1 MDTLS
6 KFLTDNYNSKDH
18 IARMQFDQD
27 GKACTYC
34 YHPEAF
40 LAISNSE
47 DCYMSVNTL
56 QFVDQ
61 KIRRDQQHIRRLKFL
76 YADLDTY
83 HTQFNND
90 QILMNLEENY
100 FNRTIPT
107 PTYVISSGRG
117 LYLLWRVDEHIKALP
132 RWKRVQKYLYDQL
145 REFGADRC
153 N

>member
-6 KFLTDNYNSKDH
+6 KFLTDNYNSKDY
-18 IARMQFDQD
+18 IARMQLGQD

-40 LAISNSE
+40 LKKLNRE
-47 DCYMSVNTL
+47 DCYMSMNTL
-56 QFVDQ
+56 HFVDQ

-100 FNRTIPT
+100 LTI
-107 PTYVISSGRG
+107 
-117 LYLLWRVDEHIKALP
+117 IKNHVNNVV
-132 RWKRVQKYLYDQL
+132 R
-145 REFGADRC
+145 
-153 N
+153 